1 MDVLLTLIL
10 CTAAGLY
17 LLRLEEQRYNY
28 ENSLEQESPA

>member
-10 CTAAGLY
+10 CTVTGLY
-17 LLRLEEQRYNY
+17 LLRHEERRYHY